1 MLNKL
6 DQLFEYRS
14 RCMDNGKPRGNNYMQ
29 IGNNFGRCFQ
39 QFIECNS
46 MDWDTITRTHFS
58 MCASGIKA
66 FNDLIRL
73 LDSVVQKDN
82 LMTC

>member
-6 DQLFEYRS
+6 DQLFEHRF

-46 MDWDTITRTHFS
+46 MDWDTI
-58 MCASGIKA
+58 
-66 FNDLIRL
+66 
-73 LDSVVQKDN
+73 Q
-82 LMTC
+82 